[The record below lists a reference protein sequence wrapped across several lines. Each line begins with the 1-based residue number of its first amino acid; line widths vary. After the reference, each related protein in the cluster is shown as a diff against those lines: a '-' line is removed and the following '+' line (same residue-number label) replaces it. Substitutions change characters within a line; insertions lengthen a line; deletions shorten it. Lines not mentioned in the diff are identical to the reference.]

1 MVLEGVRFPLY
12 HLTIKINIMAKLTKI
27 ISQIET
33 HIEEIRDEVYTR
45 EEQADNQTDKWQ
57 GWEYSDKGSCYISK
71 TEALDEL
78 VDLLFEA
85 QYKAEQIKKG
95 DY

>member
-1 MVLEGVRFPLY
+1 
-12 HLTIKINIMAKLTKI
+12 MAQLTKI
-27 ISQIET
+27 ITQLEN
-33 HIEEIRDEVYTR
+33 HIEKIKDEIYDR
-45 EEQADNQTDKWQ
+45 EEQADNQIDKWE
-57 GWEYSDKGSCYISK
+57 GWEYSDKGSYYISK

>member
-1 MVLEGVRFPLY
+1 
-12 HLTIKINIMAKLTKI
+12 MAQLTKI
-27 ISQIET
+27 INQLEN
-33 HIEEIRDEVYTR
+33 HIEKIKDEIYNR
-45 EEQADNQTDKWQ
+45 EEQADNQIDKWED
-57 GWEYSDKGSCYISK
+57 WEYSDKGSYYISK

>member
-1 MVLEGVRFPLY
+1 MKEW
-12 HLTIKINIMAKLTKI
+12 
-27 ISQIET
+27 E
-33 HIEEIRDEVYTR
+33 
-45 EEQADNQTDKWQ
+45 
-57 GWEYSDKGSCYISK
+57 GWEYSDKGSYYISK

>member
-1 MVLEGVRFPLY
+1 
-12 HLTIKINIMAKLTKI
+12 MAQLTKI
-27 ISQIET
+27 ITQLEN
-33 HIEEIRDEVYTR
+33 HIEKIKDEIYDR
-45 EEQADNQTDKWQ
+45 EEQADNQIDKWE
-57 GWEYSDKGSCYISK
+57 GWEYSDKGCHYTSK